1 MKAFFLAIPLLLSGA
16 VALANAPAGSI
27 LVKTVAEQEQ
37 AAADGSLRLVPA
49 AKVLP
54 GREVV
59 YTVTVENIGHDV
71 ARDVV
76 VTNPV
81 PEHTRYLDGSAFGP
95 GTELTFSVDGGHRF
109 AGPGDLVVRDA
120 LGSARAATPADY
132 THIRFVLKN
141 PLNGGAVAMARYR
154 TVVR

>member
-71 ARDVV
+71 ARGI
-76 VTNPV
+76 V
-81 PEHTRYLDGSAFGP
+81 PSPALYRPPHRERCTRC
-95 GTELTFSVDGGHRF
+95 
-109 AGPGDLVVRDA
+109 
-120 LGSARAATPADY
+120 
-132 THIRFVLKN
+132 
-141 PLNGGAVAMARYR
+141 PLR
-154 TVVR
+154 